1 MLRKMLLT
9 GAVCMVGSGTSGQ
22 ILFAVFISFFHTCL
36 TLKSGP
42 FVESS
47 EDNMQLI
54 SAMSLIFTLLFGFAM
69 YNDTDGVY
77 SGPFIDWMLVVLS
90 VLTVIVIFVIMLMQ
104 MPAVQILLAK
114 LGSTSKKESSSTAA
128 TTKNDGSVKVLPV
141 ENSDNAADNVDN
153 VDNANNADNADSS
166 DSGNLTNQE
175 KESIKGWED

>member
-114 LGSTSKKESSSTAA
+114 CSTSKKESSSTAA

-141 ENSDNAADNVDN
+141 ENSDNADNVDN